1 MGPMSSQSD
10 SASDSLSPPAL
21 VIARFGLVF
30 GPLLASAAYFG
41 LRSASHL
48 SPAAQAT
55 AAVGVLM
62 AVWWMTEAI
71 PLAATSLLPLVLF
84 PLLGATKDIKAAAAP
99 YADESIFLYLGGF
112 LLALAVEKWG
122 LHRRLA
128 LGTLAAVGTR
138 PAMLVGGVMLATAL
152 VSMWISN
159 TATTLMMLPIGM
171 SVIHLLTDK
180 LAGPD
185 ASPEQKRDA
194 AQLAASLLL
203 GIAYAASIGGMATLI
218 GTPPN
223 AVFKGFME
231 SRGIAI
237 GFGRWMLLAVP
248 LSLVY
253 LLLSWL
259 VMTRFIFP
267 LKAADIPGGRELI
280 RQERASL
287 GPLSRGEWIVLGV
300 FAAAIVMWVSLEP
313 LYQFG
318 WLQVGPKKEKWL
330 SDAVIAMAAA
340 LALFVI
346 PVQWKSG
353 SFVLD
358 WQTAS
363 RVPWGV
369 LLLFGGGL
377 SLAKAMT
384 DTHLDVWI
392 GEQVEGL
399 GYLPLPVLVVVVVTG
414 VVLFSELASNLATA
428 TTLLPVLFAA
438 AQQLGL
444 DPLVLCVPAILA
456 ASCGFML
463 PVATPPNAIVFGTG
477 HITMRQ
483 MMRAGLWLDLIGIVL
498 IPPAVFVLGR
508 LALGV
513 GQ

>member
-1 MGPMSSQSD
+1 MNSLRD
-10 SASDSLSPPAL
+10 SASDAAAPASRF
-21 VIARFGLVF
+21 VARLGLGA
-30 GPLLASAAYFG
+30 GPLLALAAFLA
-41 LRSASHL
+41 LRTSASDL
-48 SPAAQAT
+48 APAAQAT

-71 PLAATSLLPLVLF
+71 PLEATSLLPLVLF
-84 PLLGATKDIKAAAAP
+84 PVLGATKDIKAAAAP

-128 LGTLAAVGTR
+128 LATLVAVGTR
-138 PAMLVGGVMLATAL
+138 PAMLVGGFMLATAL

-159 TATTLMMLPIGM
+159 TATTLMMLPIGL
-171 SVIHLLTDK
+171 SVVHLLSDK
-180 LAGPD
+180 LASGD
-185 ASPEQKRDA
+185 SAAAKADA
-194 AQLAASLLL
+194 ANLSIALLL
-203 GIAYAASIGGMATLI
+203 GIAYAASIGGLATLI

-231 SRGIAI
+231 SKGIPI
-237 GFGRWMLLAVP
+237 GFGRWMLFALP
-248 LSLVY
+248 LSGVY
-253 LLLSWL
+253 LLLAWL
-259 VMTRFIFP
+259 VMTRLFP
-267 LKAADIPGGRELI
+267 VRAKDIPGGSALI
-280 RQERASL
+280 RQELNKL
-287 GPLSRGEWIVLGV
+287 GWMTRGEWTVLIV
-300 FAAAIVMWVSLEP
+300 FAAAVAGWLSLEP
-313 LYQFG
+313 LYQTG
-318 WLQVGPKKEKWL
+318 WLPKGPNGEKRL
-330 SDAVIAMAAA
+330 SDAVIGMAAA

-346 PVQWKSG
+346 PVDWKSG
-353 SFVLD
+353 RFALD
-358 WQTAS
+358 WRTAS

-384 DTHLDVWI
+384 DTKLDVWI
-392 GEQVEGL
+392 GQQVQGL
-399 GYLPLPVLVVVVVTG
+399 AHLPLPVLVVIVVTG

-438 AQQLGL
+438 AVQLQL

-498 IPPAVFVLGR
+498 IPLATWTLGKWVLG
-508 LALGV
+508 V
-513 GQ
+513 